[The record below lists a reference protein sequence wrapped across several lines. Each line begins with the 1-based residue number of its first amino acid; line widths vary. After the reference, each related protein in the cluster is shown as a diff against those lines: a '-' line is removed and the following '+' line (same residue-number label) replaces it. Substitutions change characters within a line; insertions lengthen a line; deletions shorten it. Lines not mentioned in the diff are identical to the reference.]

1 MPLTISS
8 RADAGIAILEVTGNL
23 TLGPRLRTF
32 QSSAE
37 RALTKQGCAGL
48 VLNFAGLSAL
58 DSAGIGELV
67 KIHSRAVS
75 RGVSVVL
82 VKVSSHIKEV
92 LAITRVDSLFTFA
105 DDERSA
111 LREIRGC

>member
-1 MPLTISS
+1 MALTISS
-8 RADAGIAILEVTGNL
+8 RNDGGIAILEMTGNL

-32 QSSAE
+32 QSRIE
-37 RALTKQGCAGL
+37 RVLTEKTCAGL
-48 VLNFAGLSAL
+48 VLNFAGLTAL

-67 KIHSRAVS
+67 KTHSRAAS

-82 VKVSSHIKEV
+82 VKASTHVKEV
-92 LAITRVDSLFTFA
+92 LAITRVDSLFSFA

-111 LREIRGC
+111 LRELR